1 MARLEVLEGI
11 AAGTSF
17 SLGEEVSLGRGP
29 ENTIPLSDDLI
40 SRHHV
45 CIRRQ
50 GPRFVIEDLDST
62 NGTRLRG
69 KRLVPRTP
77 IPLVD
82 GDEVQIGATRLR
94 FHVES
99 DRDFQSGE
107 SAGLAEQGTESL
119 EHHTALPHGA
129 DREELLL
136 LIMPDNLP
144 PSATVIALD
153 TSKIITE
160 MRQIEDAPEQGL
172 QEVLKRLQI
181 MYQLSTMLGAIT
193 DRDVLMQKTL
203 EAVFERFPA
212 AEGAYIV
219 LQTKDKDGLVP
230 MATRNRSQGV
240 AASGQVVL
248 PQTIVD
254 QVMSYRRSI
263 LVTEPMHDRI
273 ADDGEKKEDASG
285 TFAVR
290 SVMCVPLLVEGDLLG
305 LMQVDA
311 CANRSVFTSEDLQ
324 TLTGIGVE
332 AATAIKKAQ
341 VYEEYALANR
351 ELQENITRRLQVEQQ
366 LRHDALH
373 DVLTG
378 LPNRA
383 LFLDRLGRVIERARR
398 NSGYRF
404 AVLFLDLDHF
414 KRVNDSFG
422 HAVGDR
428 LLSEIAKRIS
438 YCLRRSDT
446 VARLGGDEFA
456 ILLDDVTSERLP
468 LRAVERIQRALRQ
481 PFVTDGKETRSTASI
496 GVALSTIDFKRP
508 EELLSAA
515 DTAMY
520 WAKEQGGGRYAVF
533 SARMQHRVLERVHL
547 ESELRRAL
555 EQHELEVYYQP
566 IINLATGVLAGFE
579 ALARWQHP
587 ERGLVMP
594 ATFIPVAEETGLIV
608 HLDREILQQACYQ
621 LCLWQRQFPD
631 QCPAFISVNMS
642 GKQFRHHQL
651 LEQVTRVL
659 NDTDLESRYL
669 KLEITESALI
679 DNVDV
684 AATLMTKLRDMGV
697 QLGIDDFGTGYS
709 SLGFLQRFPL
719 DVLKIDRSF
728 VSQIG
733 GQGEHE
739 EVLRAIVGL
748 AHALNMDVVAE
759 GIETTAQLNFLKT
772 LGCAYGQGFLFARP
786 LPGEG
791 ATALIAE
798 GKQW

>member
-17 SLGEEVSLGRGP
+17 PLDEEVSLGRGP
-29 ENTIPLSDDLI
+29 DNTIPLSDDLI

-50 GPRFVIEDLDST
+50 GPRFIIEDLAST

-69 KRLVPRTP
+69 KRLAPRTP
-77 IPLVD
+77 TPLVD
-82 GDEVQIGATRLR
+82 GDEVQIGATRFR
-94 FHVES
+94 FHAGS
-99 DRDFQSGE
+99 DQDFQADE
-107 SAGLAEQGTESL
+107 SAERTEHEPEAL
-119 EHHTALPHGA
+119 ERHVTLPHG
-129 DREELLL
+129 EGQEGLPL
-136 LIMPDNLP
+136 LIMPDHLP

-153 TSKIITE
+153 ASKIVTE
-160 MRQIEDAPEQGL
+160 LRQIEDAPEQGL
-172 QEVLKRLQI
+172 QEALKRLQSI
-181 MYQLSTMLGAIT
+181 YQLSATLRAIT
-193 DRDVLMQKTL
+193 DLNLLMQKTL
-203 EAVFERFPA
+203 EVVFAKFPA
-212 AEGAYIV
+212 AERAYIV

-230 MATRNRSQGV
+230 MATKNRSQDL
-240 AASGQVVL
+240 AASDQVVL
-248 PQTIVD
+248 PQTTVD
-254 QVMSYRRSI
+254 QVMSCHRSI
-263 LVTEPMHDRI
+263 LIMEPLHDGI
-273 ADDGEKKEDASG
+273 AAETDEKENANSR
-285 TFAVR
+285 FAVR
-290 SVMCVPLLVEGDLLG
+290 NVMCVPLLVEGDSIG

-311 CANRSVFTSEDLQ
+311 CANRNVFTSDDLQ

-332 AATAIKKAQ
+332 AADAIKKAQ

-383 LFLDRLGRVIERARR
+383 LFLDRLGRVIERVRR

-414 KRVNDSFG
+414 KQVNDSFG
-422 HAVGDR
+422 HAVGDQ
-428 LLSEIAKRIS
+428 LLREIAKRIS

-468 LRAVERIQRALRQ
+468 LQAVERIQRALKQ
-481 PFVTDGKETRSTASI
+481 PFMIDGKEARSTASI

-533 SARMQHRVLERVHL
+533 SARMQHRALERVHL
-547 ESELRRAL
+547 ESDLRRAL
-555 EQHELEVYYQP
+555 EQHEFEVHYQP
-566 IINLATGVLAGFE
+566 IISLATGALAGFE

-594 ATFIPVAEETGLIV
+594 SVFIPVAEETGLIV
-608 HLDREILQQACYQ
+608 HVDLEILRQACCQ
-621 LCLWQRQFPD
+621 MRLWQRQFSD
-631 QCPAFISVNMS
+631 QFPVFISTNMS
-642 GKQFRHHQL
+642 GKQFRHHKL
-651 LEQVTRVL
+651 LEQVTRIL
-659 NDTDLESRYL
+659 RDTNLEARHL
-669 KLEITESALI
+669 TLEITESALI
-679 DNVDV
+679 DNVDG
-684 AATLMTKLRDMGV
+684 AAALMTKLRDTGV

-728 VSQIG
+728 VSQVG
-733 GQGEHE
+733 TQGEHE

-759 GIETTAQLNFLKT
+759 GIETTTQLDFLSA

-786 LPGEG
+786 MSGEA
-791 ATALIAE
+791 ATALLAE
-798 GKQW
+798 GKRW